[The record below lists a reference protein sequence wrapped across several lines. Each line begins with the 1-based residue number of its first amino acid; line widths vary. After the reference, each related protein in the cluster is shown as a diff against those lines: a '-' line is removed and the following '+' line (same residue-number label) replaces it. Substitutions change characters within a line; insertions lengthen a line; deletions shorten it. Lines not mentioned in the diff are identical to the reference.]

1 MSAARPVGG
10 SVASRASAD
19 GRGTARY
26 YRRARTAHLERLS
39 EMGPGDF
46 LFRKRMY
53 DFDDA
58 LARSIPQVRQVSLA
72 HVLWRVWRGRYS
84 TLEVVEPY
92 APSALPENV
101 LIALACRLSPR
112 PRAGRTTLVSYA
124 IENADVAGLVAAQLP
139 LPPRAGRA
147 AVAGAVRF
155 VASTHGRIAFGTSA
169 AKCAYDALLG
179 DGWASTRSTRTTEI
193 PGLPSASPA
202 SGHPRTGGPVVFV
215 GSLEERKGV
224 PQLLEAWSAVV
235 EQEPGARLHVL
246 GKGELVGVVQ
256 ERARLDASVTLTLDP
271 PRSEI
276 RATLDRACVLVLL
289 SRPGRRWKEQIGLPI
304 LEGLSH
310 GLEIVSTDETGIAGW
325 LADHGHQ
332 VIAVDA
338 GPQGVADAVV
348 RAIRSPRSR
357 TDITRALPER
367 DGRMQADDWLHRA

>member
-1 MSAARPVGG
+1 MSASRPRGAVATLV
-10 SVASRASAD
+10 SVD
-19 GRGTARY
+19 GWGAARY

-39 EMGPGDF
+39 EMAPGDF

-53 DFDDA
+53 DFDDV

-72 HVLWRVWRGRYS
+72 QVLWRVWTGRYS

-92 APSALPENV
+92 APSALPENL

-112 PRAGRTTLVSYA
+112 PRARRTTLVSYA

-139 LPPRAGRA
+139 LPARAGRA
-147 AVAGAVRF
+147 AVAAAVGF

-169 AKCAYDALLG
+169 AMSAYDALLG
-179 DGWASTRSTRTTEI
+179 EGWRSTRSTRTTEI
-193 PGLPSASPA
+193 PGLPSASPV
-202 SGHPRTGGPVVFV
+202 SGHPRTGGAVVFV

-224 PQLLEAWSAVV
+224 PELLRAWSAVV
-235 EQEPGARLHVL
+235 EQEPGAQLHIL

-256 ERARLDASVTLTLDP
+256 EHARHDASVTFTFDP

-276 RATLDRACVLVLL
+276 RATLDRASVLVLL

-325 LADHGHQ
+325 LANHAHQ
-332 VIAVDA
+332 VVPVEA
-338 GPQGVADAVV
+338 GPQDIADAIV

-357 TDITRALPER
+357 TDITAALPAR